1 MQALATIENL
11 PHHLGQAVTVT
22 YAGQQAAK
30 EVRIARGQALF
41 YEGDE
46 ADYFYEVL
54 SGTLRCCRLIQDG
67 RRQIYRFAG
76 PGRMLGIG
84 CQLRYGYSAEAVT
97 DAAVRRRRRADL
109 DADMAT
115 DEAMRRRVL
124 EALRDE
130 LAATRTQMMLL
141 GRMSASEKLASFLL
155 GLASEAPDADACIE
169 LPMTR
174 GDIADHLGLT
184 VETVSRKLHEL
195 RLLGAIRLES
205 PTRIRITDLNRIEA
219 LAEAA

>member
-1 MQALATIENL
+1 MQLLATIE
-11 PHHLGQAVTVT
+11 HRRYMGQVTAAT
-22 YAGQQAAK
+22 CSGQRAAK
-30 EVRIARGQALF
+30 EVRITRGQPLF
-41 YEGDE
+41 YEGDD
-46 ADYFYEVL
+46 ANHFYDVV

-84 CQLRYGYSAEAVT
+84 CQLRYGYSAEALSDVV
-97 DAAVRRRRRADL
+97 VRRHRLANL

-141 GRMSASEKLASFLL
+141 GRMSASERLASFLS

-195 RLLGAIRLES
+195 QFLGAIRLES
-205 PTRIRITDLNRIEA
+205 PTRIRIIDLNRIEA